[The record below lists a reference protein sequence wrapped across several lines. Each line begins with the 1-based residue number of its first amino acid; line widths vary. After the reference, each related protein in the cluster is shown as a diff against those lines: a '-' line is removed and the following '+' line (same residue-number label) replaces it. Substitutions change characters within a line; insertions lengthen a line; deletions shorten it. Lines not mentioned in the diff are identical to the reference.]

1 MSQMVDPTMP
11 PAPPAQPR
19 NGLGTAGFV
28 LGLVGL
34 LFSFVPFVGIIAW
47 PLVILGLIFSII
59 GIIRARKGAATNK
72 GLAIAGTALSAV
84 GLVVCIIWM
93 AAVGSA
99 AYDYNR
105 EMQRLD
111 EQLDQGQ
118 PPALPPAGANPPDAE
133 AETRTVLYEVTG
145 SGEALNITYTTDGLA
160 STEQQQNAKLPF
172 SKEIALPREAFQ
184 IFSVSAQNAGSG
196 TITCRITVDGKVIKE
211 ASSNGQYSVVMC
223 NGDVKDW

>member
-34 LFSFVPFVGIIAW
+34 LFSFVPFVGVIAW
-47 PLVILGLIFSII
+47 PLVILGLIFGII
-59 GIIRARKGAATNK
+59 GIVRARNGAATNK

-99 AYDYNR
+99 AKDFNR
-105 EMQRLD
+105 DMQQLD
-111 EQLDQGQ
+111 EQLNQGQ
-118 PPALPPAGANPPDAE
+118 PPIPPAEANPPGAE
-133 AETRTVLYEVTG
+133 AESRTVLYEVTG
-145 SGEALNITYTTDGLA
+145 SGEALNVTYTTDGLA

-172 SKEIALPREAFQ
+172 SKEITLPSEAFQ

-196 TITCRITVDGKVIKE
+196 TISCRITVDGKVIKE

-223 NGDVKDW
+223 NGDVKNW